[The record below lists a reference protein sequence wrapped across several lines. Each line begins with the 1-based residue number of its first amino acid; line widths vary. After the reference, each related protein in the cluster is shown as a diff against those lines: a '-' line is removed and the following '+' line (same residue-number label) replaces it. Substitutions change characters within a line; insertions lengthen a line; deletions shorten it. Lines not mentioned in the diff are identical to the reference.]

1 VVTPFLAEKKQWE
14 KAMKSHEI
22 SHDSFLTPL
31 WKDIQLATGSDWC
44 GIALLK
50 IHWLFSGRVN

>member
-1 VVTPFLAEKKQWE
+1 
-14 KAMKSHEI
+14 MGKSHEKTMGLPIFTSGI
-22 SHDSFLTPL
+22 SHDRKCCPL
-31 WKDIQLATGSDWC
+31 WTDIQLATGSDWC